1 MEPWHFSKLLMVS
14 VSNSCKKA
22 EPLIKSSL
30 GNQWRIMAPGDTFLS
45 SSTDDE
51 ISVKVVDR
59 TIGLSIEGVQKNNV
73 PIYAL
78 TKESNAL
85 RTQKKS

>member
-1 MEPWHFSKLLMVS
+1 
-14 VSNSCKKA
+14 
-22 EPLIKSSL
+22 
-30 GNQWRIMAPGDTFLS
+30 MAPGDTFLS